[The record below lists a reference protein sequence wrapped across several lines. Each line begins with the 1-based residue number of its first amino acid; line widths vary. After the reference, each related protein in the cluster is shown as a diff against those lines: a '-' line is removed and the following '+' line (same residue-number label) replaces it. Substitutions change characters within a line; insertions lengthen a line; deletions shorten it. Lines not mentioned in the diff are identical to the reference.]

1 MEDLSLEVRN
11 LYRAI
16 GELAYVLAKSDNYLS
31 RVERIVF
38 QEAIKEELGK
48 ESWLAKDRFDMLDNQ
63 QVKSSLEQTY
73 HRVLFIFRQNKYG
86 LTEDLIEK
94 FIAVLEK
101 VGGVSGITDEEIAFI
116 ERFREDVQKILKE

>member
-1 MEDLSLEVRN
+1 MKDLSLEIKN

-31 RVERIVF
+31 RVEKIVF

-63 QVKSSLEQTY
+63 QVKASLEQTY
-73 HRVLFIFRQNKYG
+73 HRVMYIIRQNKNG
-86 LTEDLIEK
+86 LNEELIEK

-116 ERFREDVQKILKE
+116 ERFREDVYKIWKE